1 MTGPFWSAMAR
12 VPDLLASHVLLAAS
26 ALIAG
31 LAISLPLAIW
41 SARNTHVAR
50 VSLGFASLVQTIPS
64 LALLALFYPLLLSL
78 SALVGGG
85 IPALGFL
92 PSLLALALYAL
103 LPILRN
109 AVTGLTGLDPA
120 IVEAADGVGMTSWQ
134 KLRLVEVPLV
144 VPVLMA
150 GIRTAAVWTIGAAT
164 LATTIGQS
172 CLGDLIFA
180 GLQTQNWALV
190 LAGCVS
196 AALLA
201 LVVDALLGLIERGIK
216 ARRRWQIWTGAG
228 LLLAGI
234 ALALAPLWPTSGG
247 GKTVTVG
254 AKNFS
259 EQYILARV
267 IGHRL
272 EAAGYHVEYREGLG
286 SAVIYQALA
295 SGDIDVYVDYSGT
308 LWTNQMGRSDTPPRQ
323 QIVAGVTDWAR
334 RTSGVRVL
342 GALGFENAYAFA
354 MRGDLAKRRHIATL
368 ADLAA
373 QAPQLTL
380 GSDLEFLDRPE
391 WRAVRD
397 AYGIRFADTQ
407 RFTPSFMYR
416 ALASGRADVIS
427 AFSSDGRIAADHL
440 TVLTDPKGAIPGYDA
455 ILMLSPAHADDAK
468 MIAALKPLIGV
479 IPVETMR
486 QANYLVD
493 RDADK
498 KSPDQAARWL
508 ESRLAQP
515 IRPSPSSSMTNNV
528 SARNA
533 STTSTHIRQN
543 AEKRRN

>member
-1 MTGPFWSAMAR
+1 MSGPFWSAMGR
-12 VPDLLASHVLLAAS
+12 VPDLLASHVLLSAA
-26 ALIAG
+26 ALLLG
-31 LAISLPLAIW
+31 LAISLPLAVW
-41 SARNTHVAR
+41 SARSAAVAR
-50 VSLGFASLVQTIPS
+50 VTLGVASLVQTIPS
-64 LALLALFYPLLLSL
+64 LALLALFYPLLLWL

-109 AVTGLTGLDPA
+109 AVTGLTGIDPA
-120 IVEAADGVGMTSWQ
+120 VIEAADGVGMTGWQ
-134 KLRLVEVPLV
+134 KLRLVEAPLV
-144 VPVLMA
+144 APVLMA
-150 GIRTAAVWTIGAAT
+150 GVRTAAVWTIGAAT
-164 LATTIGQS
+164 LATTVGQS

-196 AALLA
+196 AAGLA
-201 LVVDALLGLIERGIK
+201 LVVDALLGLIERGIRH
-216 ARRRWQIWTGAG
+216 RRRWQAWSGGA

-234 ALALAPLWPTSGG
+234 ALALTPLWPSAGG
-247 GKTVTVG
+247 QRTVTIG

-272 EAAGYHVEYREGLG
+272 EAAGYRVRYREGLG

-295 SGDIDVYVDYSGT
+295 SGDLDVYVDYSGT
-308 LWTNQMGRSDTPPRQ
+308 LWTNEMKRADTPPRAA
-323 QIVAGVTDWAR
+323 IVAGVAAWAQ

-354 MRGDLAKRRHIATL
+354 MKADAAKQRGIATL

-391 WRAVRD
+391 WRAVQG
-397 AYGIRFADTQ
+397 AYGLRFADMQ

-416 ALASGRADVIS
+416 ALASGRVDAIS
-427 AFSSDGRIAADHL
+427 AFSSDGRIAADQL
-440 TVLTDPKGAIPGYDA
+440 TVLRDPKGAIPGYDA
-455 ILMLSPAHADDAK
+455 ILLLAPRDARDAR
-468 MIAALKPLIGV
+468 MAAALKPLIGA

-493 RDADK
+493 RDRDK
-498 KSPDQAARWL
+498 QSPDQAAAWL
-508 ESRLAQP
+508 EGRLSLTPPPAP
-515 IRPSPSSSMTNNV
+515 R
-528 SARNA
+528 
-533 STTSTHIRQN
+533 
-543 AEKRRN
+543 